1 MLSAEAVG
9 QLRAVAQVRWPAG
22 PDPLVEELPV
32 LLGGAVACMSGW
44 GTPRLTQEL
53 LAQLP
58 ELRLVAHTAG
68 SVRFL
73 LPDDVLEC
81 GVRVSHAAAVMA
93 EAVAEHVIA
102 LALLGLQRQQEMDA
116 RMRKGEWDSI
126 RESVPR
132 RMLGAQLI
140 GVWGAGR
147 VGQEVTRLLRA
158 FGCRVLVADPYLDAT
173 SAGKLGAE
181 LVSLEELFSQADVV
195 SLHAALLP
203 ETRGLIGAEMLA
215 RLRDGALLI
224 NTGRGALVDEAA
236 LLAELSGGRIRAALD
251 VFTEEPLPPD
261 SPLRALP
268 SVVLSPHMAGHTEE
282 THLRQGQ
289 AMVDEIVRFIRG
301 EPLRYEVSQ
310 ELFAVMA

>member
-1 MLSAEAVG
+1 VLSAEAVG
-9 QLRAVAQVRWPAG
+9 QLREVAQVRWPAG

-32 LLGGAVACMSGW
+32 LLGGTVACMSGW
-44 GTPRLTQEL
+44 GTPRLTEEL

-73 LPDDVLEC
+73 LPDDVLER

-102 LALLGLQRQQEMDA
+102 LALLGLQRQQDMDA

-173 SAGKLGAE
+173 SARKLGAE

-195 SLHAALLP
+195 SLHAPLLP
-203 ETRGLIGAEMLA
+203 ETRGLIGPEMLA

-251 VFTEEPLPPD
+251 VFTDEPLPPD

-268 SVVLSPHMAGHTEE
+268 GVVLSPHMAGHTEE
-282 THLRQGQ
+282 THRRQGQ
-289 AMVDEIVRFIRG
+289 AMVDEIVRFLRA
-301 EPLRYEVSQ
+301 EPLRYEVSR

>member
-1 MLSAEAVG
+1 
-9 QLRAVAQVRWPAG
+9 
-22 PDPLVEELPV
+22 V
-32 LLGGAVACMSGW
+32 LLDGVVACLSGW
-44 GTPRLTQEL
+44 GTPPLTPEV
-53 LAQLP
+53 LAGVP

-73 LPDDVLEC
+73 LPDDVLER

-116 RMRKGEWDSI
+116 RMRRGEWDSI
-126 RESVPR
+126 RDTVPR

-140 GVWGAGR
+140 GVLGAGR
-147 VGQEVTRLLRA
+147 VGQQVTRLLRA
-158 FGCRVLVADPYLDAT
+158 FGCRVLVADPYLDPP
-173 SAGKLGAE
+173 SAERLGAE
-181 LVSLEELFSQADVV
+181 LVSLDELFSRADVV
-195 SLHAALLP
+195 SLHAPLLP
-203 ETRGLIGAEMLA
+203 ETRGMIGAELLA

-236 LLAELSGGRIRAALD
+236 LLAELSNGRIRAALD

-261 SPLRALP
+261 SPLRALA
-268 SVVLSPHMAGHTEE
+268 SVVLSPHVAGHTEE

-289 AMVDEIVRFIRG
+289 AMVDEIVRLLRG
-301 EPLRYEVSQ
+301 EPLRYEVSR
-310 ELFAVMA
+310 ELLAVMA

>member
-1 MLSAEAVG
+1 MLLDGV
-9 QLRAVAQVRWPAG
+9 
-22 PDPLVEELPV
+22 
-32 LLGGAVACMSGW
+32 VACLSGW
-44 GTPRLTQEL
+44 GTPPLTPEV
-53 LAQLP
+53 LAGVP

-73 LPDDVLEC
+73 LPDDVLER

-116 RMRKGEWDSI
+116 RMRRGEWDSI
-126 RESVPR
+126 RDTVPR

-140 GVWGAGR
+140 GVLGAGR
-147 VGQEVTRLLRA
+147 VGQQVTRLLRA
-158 FGCRVLVADPYLDAT
+158 FGCRVLVADPYLDPP
-173 SAGKLGAE
+173 SAERLGAE
-181 LVSLEELFSQADVV
+181 LVSLDELFSRADVV
-195 SLHAALLP
+195 SLHAPLLP
-203 ETRGLIGAEMLA
+203 ETRGMIGAELLA

-236 LLAELSGGRIRAALD
+236 LLAELSNGRIRAALD

-261 SPLRALP
+261 SPLRALA
-268 SVVLSPHMAGHTEE
+268 SVVLSPHVAGHTEE

-289 AMVDEIVRFIRG
+289 AMVDEIVRLLRG
-301 EPLRYEVSQ
+301 EPLRYEVSR
-310 ELFAVMA
+310 ELLAVMA